1 MVGQVKPILMIL
13 LAAVGFVLL
22 IACANVANLFL
33 TRSLTR
39 QKEVGIR
46 VALGA
51 SRWRVVRQLLT
62 ESILLSLAGGVVGL
76 LLAYWGTTALVSML
90 PPNQIS
96 ALPFLQTLKKHP
108 EIEIKETVQLESEG
122 KHRIGMG
129 HGLSARRFVRLVEKN
144 LKADAIVSFVGVP
157 DPADA
162 DMKKLT
168 VKVPRF
174 LAETGD
180 RDRVAKLIE
189 DKMLRVA
196 IVPRFEFPSPVNIP
210 ETEQEWF
217 DKYFQI
223 IRAPKSTNSP
233 ASEEIT
239 AARKD

>member
-1 MVGQVKPILMIL
+1 MKFDSPAKKMVAVVLSLITMGIAGFIIYRQRQPVKDPYPHHRMLGQVMAEEVAKSI
-13 LAAVGFVLL
+13 AHRDKKRLL
-22 IACANVANLFL
+22 I
-33 TRSLTR
+33 
-39 QKEVGIR
+39 I
-46 VALGA
+46 
-51 SRWRVVRQLLT
+51 
-62 ESILLSLAGGVVGL
+62 
-76 LLAYWGTTALVSML
+76 TAKAPDEMF
-90 PPNQIS
+90 S
-96 ALPFLQTLKKHP
+96 AQMKAFLQTLKKHP
-108 EIEIKETVQLESEG
+108 EIEIKETVQFESEG

-210 ETEQEWF
+210 KTEQEWF